1 MAGARARRVGRVAS
15 DRADKTIIVEVESV
29 RRHRIYKKPVRV
41 RRKFMAHDANN
52 TCRIGDVV
60 QIEESR
66 PMSRRKR
73 WRLVEIIERTQ
84 LSAEERQAAFGAAD
98 AEEASAVTSGESE
111 HAEQQ

>member
-1 MAGARARRVGRVAS
+1 MPGTRARRVGRVAS

-29 RRHRIYKKPVRV
+29 RRHRLYKKPVRV
-41 RRKFMAHDANN
+41 RRKFMAHDPQN

-73 WRLVEIIERTQ
+73 WRLVEVLERT
-84 LSAEERQAAFGAAD
+84 LLTDEERQAAFSTGIAD
-98 AEEASAVTSGESE
+98 EESLSNSE
-111 HAEQQ
+111 DSKHD

>member
-29 RRHRIYKKPVRV
+29 RRHRIYKKPVRI

-52 TCRIGDVV
+52 SCRVGDLV

-73 WRLVEIIERTQ
+73 WRLVEVIERTQ
-84 LSAEERQAAFGAAD
+84 LSAEERQAAFGAGA
-98 AEEASAVTSGESE
+98 AEEASVAAPGESE
-111 HAEQQ
+111 HVERQ